1 MPMLIILALI
11 FFCYLINQ
19 EALQQTKTAVL
30 LMFSAALFI
39 MGWRSVT
46 YTGDNIAYAAFYQLN
61 AQQSLQDAWN
71 NVQEGNGKDPCFYL
85 LGNVFSSLGFT
96 YRGWFVF
103 IAAVFL
109 GGFCYL
115 MYHRSRSYSL
125 SMFFMI
131 TLGYFYFAMTG
142 LRQAMA
148 MGLCYIAFEFVCRR
162 KFWWFLLFTFLAGLM
177 HSSAFVFFIMYPLSF
192 VKVDILKYAVL
203 DLGALLAALLFPGL
217 LGYLVQNFAWNE
229 HLAAYGQWTNGL
241 TISGYCIQSAI
252 LVFCLWAYY
261 QKGEVRAARNNS
273 PSNTAVGENSAVAP
287 GTAPAFDCSKP
298 TAAVLLEDNTL
309 QCGLNALALGAA
321 LQAFAINIDN
331 FFRIAMYFS
340 AIAAFIL
347 PGLMERVREQEKP
360 FVWTAVVAVCLW
372 FMFHSRA
379 FSHFTMFDPLPFTI

>member
-1 MPMLIILALI
+1 
-11 FFCYLINQ
+11 
-19 EALQQTKTAVL
+19 
-30 LMFSAALFI
+30 MFSATLFI

-46 YTGDNIAYAAFYQLN
+46 YTDDNIAYAVFYQLN
-61 AQQSLQDAWN
+61 AQMSLQDAWN
-71 NVQEGNGKDPCFYL
+71 NVLEGNGKDPCFYL
-85 LGNVFSSLGFT
+85 LGNVLSSLGFT

-103 IAAVFL
+103 IATVFL
-109 GGFCYL
+109 GGGCYL

-125 SMFFMI
+125 SMFFLI
-131 TLGYFYFAMTG
+131 ALGYFYFAMTG

-192 VKVDILKYAVL
+192 MKVDILKYAVL

-229 HLAAYGQWTNGL
+229 HLAAYGQWTSGL

-261 QKGEVRAARNNS
+261 QKGEVRAAKNNS

-372 FMFHSRA
+372 FMFHCRA